1 MGACVADHRN
11 LLRRH
16 RRRHLARQTE
26 PGNLRSN
33 MDSGIAARLSEAG
46 VDPANISDPHEA
58 WLRLFDWFGRRATLI
73 DRYELEA
80 EFLGVS
86 ADDLP
91 VDRRDRIARVVLE
104 VSYPG
109 IEFVGTSGDDPIEV
123 VPYDVA
129 WPGLFGALRNELE
142 AVLGEHACSI
152 EHVGSTAVPGLPAK
166 PVIDIQVSVA
176 GVEIEANYLPAIESL
191 RMPLRVREPGHRYFR
206 PAPGARRVAQIHV
219 CDAGSRWESDHL
231 LFRDYLRARSAARDA
246 YADLKQG
253 LLRRSTRV
261 HRGQDHVHSRHPG

>member
-1 MGACVADHRN
+1 
-11 LLRRH
+11 
-16 RRRHLARQTE
+16 
-26 PGNLRSN
+26 

-58 WLRLFDWFGRRATLI
+58 WLRLFDRFGRRATLI

-142 AVLGEHACSI
+142 AVLGEHASSI

-176 GVEIEANYLPAIESL
+176 DVEIEANYLPAIESL
-191 RMPLRVREPGHRYFR
+191 RIPLRAREPGHRYFR
-206 PAPGARRVAQIHV
+206 PGPSEPRVAHVHV
-219 CDAGSRWESDHL
+219 CEAGSRWESDHL
-231 LFRDYLRARSAARDA
+231 LFRDYLRERSLARDA

-253 LLRRSTRV
+253 LARRFRDDRLAYNEAKTAFILDTLDEARLWAEAEDWTVGSS
-261 HRGQDHVHSRHPG
+261 D